1 MTARS
6 AHSGLSAA
14 GRPRVCRSRASC
26 GRRPRPKGR
35 NGHAVAVPRRPLAT
49 RLTGPVTRAGA
60 RQDGISDDALRRS
73 DVVRLS
79 RDTYLPRAMVDNV
92 GARVTAVLM
101 TAPAGAV
108 VSHQTAASLW
118 NLAIP
123 LHREDGPVHVTVST
137 GSAVRARRDRAVHR
151 SPLTP
156 EEVTASDGFP
166 ITTPARTW
174 RDLAA
179 VLERPA
185 LLAVTDQL
193 LAKRCTRGDLDR
205 QLRWRPSGRGA
216 ARCRDVLPLGDPRSE
231 SPLES
236 WTRWLMQEADLPA
249 PDLQG
254 EIHDAEGWFIGRADF
269 VWWSHKVLVE
279 FDGDHHR
286 DRKAWVGDVRRQNAL
301 VAAGWTIL
309 RFTSADVL
317 GRSEY
322 VIATIRAALR

>member
-1 MTARS
+1 M
-6 AHSGLSAA
+6 
-14 GRPRVCRSRASC
+14 P
-26 GRRPRPKGR
+26 
-35 NGHAVAVPRRPLAT
+35 T
-49 RLTGPVTRAGA
+49 RLTGPATRSGA
-60 RQDGISDDALRRS
+60 AAAGISVKQLRQR

-79 RDTYLPRAMVDNV
+79 RDTYLPREMADNL

-101 TAPAGAV
+101 TAPDAAV
-108 VSHQTAASLW
+108 LSHQTAASLW
-118 NLAIP
+118 DLAIP
-123 LHREDGPVHVTVST
+123 MLRDDGQVHLTVST
-137 GSAVRARRDRAVHR
+137 GSAVRARSDRAIHR

-156 EEVTASDGFP
+156 EEVTALDGFP

-193 LAKRCTRGDLDR
+193 LKEKGARDDLDR
-205 QLRWRPSGRGA
+205 QLRLRPSGRGS
-216 ARCRDVLPLGDPRSE
+216 ARCRDVLPLGDHRAG

-236 WTRWLMQEADLPA
+236 WTRWLMYEAGLPM

-254 EIHDAEGWFIGRADF
+254 EIHDAEGWFVGRADF
-269 VWWSHKVLVE
+269 VWWAQKVLVE

-286 DRKAWVGDVRRQNAL
+286 DRTTWVSDVRRQNAL

-317 GRSEY
+317 GRPAY
-322 VIATIRAALR
+322 VIAAIRAALR